1 LPVREVLRYPHR
13 ALKTLCQPVPP
24 DQAQAVASDLLE
36 TMRAHEGCVG
46 LAAPQLGELV
56 RVIVV
61 DVSEHPKAEAS
72 NGLLTLVNPL
82 VVKASGA
89 HVARE
94 GCLSIPHLTANV
106 RRATSIALEA
116 MTPAGEAL
124 ALTSE
129 GFEARCLLHEI
140 DHLDGILFLDRV
152 DSLSRDV
159 FRRRRFV
166 EAGRPEEPAAAR
178 AVVRTASLLTK
189 TFGDGNFD
197 RLAELFTDDVELKPT
212 EDFPDPGPFRGR
224 DAVEGILASF
234 LESWGECRVDVET
247 VLAAGDDRAVARLQ
261 LSGRGSGSGVEA
273 ADVVIGAFWLR
284 DGRVERLELG
294 RSAEAALAATGLP
307 PSE

>member
-1 LPVREVLRYPHR
+1 LAVRDVLRYPHR
-13 ALKTLCQPVPP
+13 ALKTLCQPIPA
-24 DQAQAVASDLLE
+24 DQAQAVASDLLD

-61 DVSEHPKAEAS
+61 DVSGHPKAETS
-72 NGLLTLVNPL
+72 QGLLTLVNPL

-116 MTPAGEAL
+116 LTPAGETL

-159 FRRRRFV
+159 FRRRRFA
-166 EAGRPEEPAAAR
+166 EAGRGEEPPEAR
-178 AVVRTASLLTK
+178 AVVRAASLVTK
-189 TFGDGNFD
+189 SFADGNFD
-197 RLAELFTDDVELKPT
+197 RLTEAFTDDVELTPT
-212 EDFPDPGPFRGR
+212 DDFPDPGPFRGR
-224 DAVEGILASF
+224 DAVEAVLAAF
-234 LESWGECRVDVET
+234 RESWGECRIDVEA
-247 VLAAGDDRAVARLQ
+247 VVAAGDDRAVARLHI
-261 LSGRGSGSGVEA
+261 SARGSGSGIETA
-273 ADVVIGAFWLR
+273 GMVVGAVWLR
-284 DGRVERLELG
+284 DGRVNRLALG
-294 RSAEAALAATGLP
+294 RNEGEALAATGLAR
-307 PSE
+307 